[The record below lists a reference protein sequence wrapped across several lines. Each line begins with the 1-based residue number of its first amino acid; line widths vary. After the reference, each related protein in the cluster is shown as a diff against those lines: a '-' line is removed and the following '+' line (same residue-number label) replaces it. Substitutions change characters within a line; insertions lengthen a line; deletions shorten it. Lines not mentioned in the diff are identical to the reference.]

1 MEHVR
6 RSPEVMGGTTRSR
19 FRALVPGGECGDT
32 AWRLRAG
39 CGSDQEWV
47 GNQVGLGRTTLCV
60 WYVKETP

>member
-47 GNQVGLGRTTLCV
+47 ENQVDLGKTTLCV